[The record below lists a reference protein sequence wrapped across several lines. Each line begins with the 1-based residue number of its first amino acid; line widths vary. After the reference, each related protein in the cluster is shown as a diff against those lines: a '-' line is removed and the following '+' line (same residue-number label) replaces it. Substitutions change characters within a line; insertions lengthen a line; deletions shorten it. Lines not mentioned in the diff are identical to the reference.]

1 MSNLEYADRHERK
14 YQKPY
19 EELREESNARHIHNA
34 LKGQLSY
41 TTEEWLR
48 KRGTSYEGA

>member
-1 MSNLEYADRHERK
+1 MSNSEYADRHERK

-34 LKGQLSY
+34 LRGQLAPTKS
-41 TTEEWLR
+41 EWIEKWR
-48 KRGTSYEGA
+48 KEK